1 MIIKQLTMIYDKGV
15 DNDTDLNTVCFK
27 TWKGLHMHL
36 FENGLYPEF
45 QVFDNGKPVLH
56 YDTTYK
62 VMSHKEQPGDQTYK
76 LTWDSSVPGSVLF
89 EIVNR
94 HASAQL

>member
-1 MIIKQLTMIYDKGV
+1 MIKRQLTMIYDKGIE
-15 DNDTDLNTVCFK
+15 NDTDLNTICFN
-27 TWKGLHMHL
+27 TWKELHMHL

-62 VMSHKEQPGDQTYK
+62 DQTYK
-76 LTWDSSVPGSVLF
+76 LAWDSSVPGSVLF